1 MKSESRAKA
10 TLITAMLLFGSIGL
24 FVKGIPLS
32 SAQIAF
38 TRGFIGC
45 LILLAFGCLGKQKM
59 NWSRIRSN
67 LPVLFASG
75 AAIALNWIFLFQS
88 YHYTT
93 VQTAT
98 VCYYFAPVIVTL
110 VSPFLLKERLTPLK
124 VFCIAAAAVGM
135 FLVAGAG
142 GKGPSEPVGIV
153 CGLLAALFYASVV
166 VLNKFQRNL
175 TGTESTFV
183 QLAVAALCLL
193 PYVLATGGVG
203 LGALRPLPLFL
214 LLFIGVVHTGIG
226 YLLYFSSLH
235 QLKGQTAAAMSY
247 IDPVSA
253 LLMAGIFLG
262 ERMTGIQLIGACLVL
277 GAAFASEY
285 KK

>member
-59 NWSRIRSN
+59 NWSHIRSN